1 MSKTTQFTDDF
12 FNRLD
17 DLLKEREWS
26 FSRLSVESG
35 VSLNALYQ
43 MRKRN
48 SLPML
53 QTVYDIC
60 VAFDISLAEFFMFD
74 SSTDPCIIKIIERL
88 RTISP
93 TSVAVL
99 ADLMDCLK

>member
-17 DLLKEREWS
+17 DLLNERGWS
-26 FSRLSVESG
+26 FSRLSEESG
-35 VSLNALYQ
+35 ISLNALYQ

-53 QTVYDIC
+53 KTVYDFC
-60 VAFDISLAEFFMFD
+60 VALDISLSEFFMFE
-74 SSTDPCIIKIIERL
+74 SSSDPCIIKIGERVKTL
-88 RTISP
+88 SP

>member
-1 MSKTTQFTDDF
+1 MSKTTQFADEF

-17 DLLKEREWS
+17 ELLEERGWS
-26 FSRLSVESG
+26 YRRLSIESNI
-35 VSLNALYQ
+35 SLNAIYS
-43 MRKRN
+43 MKKRKN
-48 SLPML
+48 LPVL

-60 VAFDISLAEFFMFD
+60 NTLNISLSEFFMFEGY
-74 SSTDPCIIKIIERL
+74 TDPCIIKIIERL

-93 TSVAVL
+93 PSVAVL

>member
-1 MSKTTQFTDDF
+1 MSKTSQFTDEF

-17 DLLKEREWS
+17 DLLKERGWS
-26 FSRLSVESG
+26 FSHLSVESG

-74 SSTDPCIIKIIERL
+74 SSTDPCIIKISERL
-88 RTISP
+88 KSLSP
-93 TSVAVL
+93 TSLAVL
-99 ADLMDCLK
+99 ADLVDCLK